1 MSTVLQLLITSTVN
15 PKLIKT
21 YLSISMCKIPVVV
34 SFFVVRKFV
43 RMGCMLFMNCDMAY
57 LNDGVCI
64 EALTFHV
71 WCSSASDISTCMLY
85 SCSHFLPEQIQT

>member
-43 RMGCMLFMNCDMAY
+43 RMGCMLFMNCDMA
-57 LNDGVCI
+57 
-64 EALTFHV
+64 
-71 WCSSASDISTCMLY
+71 
-85 SCSHFLPEQIQT
+85 